1 MRIVYT
7 VDINCALGAAQTMHV
22 YMSLVDLNPGR
33 CHVYPKAGL
42 PNVMCGCD
50 EDHEVF
56 STKTLDYAKDG
67 LLNLVGSCCRSLPS
81 HIAAVVEKVKDG
93 PPRALP
99 ELPNYPYMQISCV
112 EPCLLKPDSGFHWV
126 GERCHLLILP
136 NVTGWPMLTSGKG
149 VLRTVHEACR
159 HFGLQLRF

>member
-22 YMSLVDLNPGR
+22 YKSLVDLNPGR

-42 PNVMCGCD
+42 PNAMCGCD

-56 STKTLDYAKDG
+56 STKTLDYARDG

-81 HIAAVVEKVKDG
+81 HIAAVVEKVKG
-93 PPRALP
+93 CPPRALP
-99 ELPNYPYMQISCV
+99 ELPNYPYMQLSGL
-112 EPCLLKPDSGFHWV
+112 EPCLLKPDSGFHWF
-126 GERCHLLILP
+126 GERCHLLSLAKCNKLVDAYKWEEVKRCSP
-136 NVTGWPMLTSGKG
+136 HRARSL
-149 VLRTVHEACR
+149 
-159 HFGLQLRF
+159 